1 MFVIIFPPWVKG
13 VLVKNEVPR
22 HLRQLYSCCFS
33 PHAWPGLALWP
44 SGPLA
49 LWSSG
54 PLVLWSSGYLVAK
67 PILDEVSFR
76 DRFRFER

>member
-13 VLVKNEVPR
+13 VLVKNEVSR

-44 SGPLA
+44 
-49 LWSSG
+49 SG